1 MRPTPQFLKRIK
13 ELTGSQQDITVKI
26 SEEFSEEFFE
36 VFFEEFFVVSAIIG
50 GRKFCVRGESQSVA
64 EENFFKDVES
74 YLTSDEAYEKQK
86 IVVDALLFKIMMLE
100 ECFCNIAAQSRHELG
115 NYRMMELNR
124 KIEGE
129 SKADTYRR
137 KRDLLTEI
145 ECLKKDYKKYTSD
158 KMRIVSNIFIG
169 INNDGAIEAR
179 DKCIDFF
186 NDSFELFIKHTDQ
199 AGTHIHAAVSVKKPA
214 WKAFKTII
222 SNNEI

>member
-13 ELTGSQQDITVKI
+13 ELTGSQQDITVY
-26 SEEFSEEFFE
+26 ETETC
-36 VFFEEFFVVSAIIG
+36 VSIFGNIG
-50 GRKFCVRGESQSVA
+50 GKSFDIEGSGQAFA
-64 EENFFKDVES
+64 EENFLIAVET

-86 IVVDALLFKIMMLE
+86 IVVDALLFKTMMLE

-186 NDSFELFIKHTDQ
+186 NDSFELFIKHTEQ
-199 AGTHIHAAVSVKKPA
+199 AGTHIHAAVSVKKPT

-222 SNNEI
+222 SKNEI

>member
-1 MRPTPQFLKRIK
+1 MRQTPQLIKKIK
-13 ELTGSQQDITVKI
+13 ELTGSQQDITVYETEAGI
-26 SEEFSEEFFE
+26 S
-36 VFFEEFFVVSAIIG
+36 VFGNIG
-50 GRKFCVRGESQSVA
+50 GKSFECSNKSQVLAELDFIDSVR
-64 EENFFKDVES
+64 N
-74 YLTSDEAYEKQK
+74 YLVSTEAYEKQK
-86 IVVDALLFKIMMLE
+86 IVVDALLFKTMMLE

-115 NYRMMELNR
+115 NLRMMELNR

-137 KRDLLTEI
+137 KRDLLVEI
-145 ECLKKDYKKYTSD
+145 ECLKKDFKKYTSD

-186 NDSFELFIKHTDQ
+186 NDSFELFIKHTEQ

>member
-1 MRPTPQFLKRIK
+1 MRQTPQLIKKIK
-13 ELTGSQQDITVKI
+13 ELTGSQQDITVYETETGVSVFGNICGK
-26 SEEFSEEFFE
+26 SFE
-36 VFFEEFFVVSAIIG
+36 CS
-50 GRKFCVRGESQSVA
+50 GESQVLAELDFIDSVR
-64 EENFFKDVES
+64 N
-74 YLTSDEAYEKQK
+74 YLISDGAFEKQK
-86 IVVDALLFKIMMLE
+86 IVVDALLFKTMMLE

-129 SKADTYRR
+129 SRVDTYRR
-137 KRDLLTEI
+137 RRDLLTEI

-186 NDSFELFIKHTDQ
+186 NDSFELFIKHTEQ
-199 AGTHIHAAVSVKKPA
+199 AGTHIHAAVSVKKPT
-214 WKAFKTII
+214 WKAFKTFI
-222 SNNEI
+222 SKNEI